1 MSFQNVGTYNAGVF
15 TPKAAGP
22 APVGGVPVMDADGIA
37 SGGAFLVSELE
48 KRDPLIRKPLT
59 SFTYPR
65 DIVIQTGGGWV
76 DYVSA
81 MSVAYGITGGA
92 VNSPV
97 TAGGANGIPVV
108 QASVDKG
115 VYKAH
120 VFAAALRVMFQDM
133 QRANYIGR
141 SLDNLLQ
148 DGVRMAYDKHM
159 DANGYVGI
167 GDYGTTGLVNNPD
180 ATETTAVN
188 GAKGT
193 AAWAT
198 KTPQEILKDVNDA
211 ITSVWAANE
220 YDETA
225 VPNHIL
231 IPYEQYNYILTTMVT
246 DLATETIYDF
256 LLKNNA
262 AAKNG
267 GSLFIGA
274 TRWCKGA
281 GTGDKDRMVVY
292 VNHERFVKMDELVPM
307 SRIMS
312 APNVANVCYDTAYM
326 ANLSE
331 VQILLPHLYPVRGR
345 HLRRARMFVLS
356 KRNIVIPAPDGSASV
371 RLRAGMMETV
381 PGWAAET
388 DYFRA
393 LVRDGKVVPSGTSDR
408 EGQKAAEKKV
418 KTRRGAETT
427 EE

>member
-15 TPKAAGP
+15 TNPSVSGAP
-22 APVGGVPVMDADGIA
+22 AGGVPVMDAAGVA
-37 SGGAFLVSELE
+37 TGNAFLVSELE
-48 KRDPLIRKPLT
+48 KRDPMIRKPLT

-76 DYVSA
+76 DYVTA
-81 MSVAYGITGGA
+81 MSVAYGMTGGA

-97 TAGGANGIPVV
+97 TAGGANGVPIV

-133 QRANYIGR
+133 QRSNFIGR

-148 DGVRMAYDKHM
+148 DGVRLAYDKHM
-159 DANGYVGI
+159 DANVYVGI
-167 GDYGTTGLVNNPD
+167 EDYGTTGLVNNPNV
-180 ATETTAVN
+180 TETTAASN
-188 GAKGT
+188 GQTSASTK
-193 AAWAT
+193 WKD
-198 KTPQEILKDVNDA
+198 KTPQQILNDINA
-211 ITSVWAANE
+211 ALTAVWEANE

-225 VPNHIL
+225 IPNHIL
-231 IPYEQYNYILTTMVT
+231 IPYEQYTYILNTMVT
-246 DLATETIYDF
+246 DLATETIMDYV
-256 LLKNNA
+256 LKNNI

-281 GTGDKDRMVVY
+281 GTASADRMVVY

-326 ANLSE
+326 ANISE
-331 VQILLPHLYPVRGR
+331 VQLFYPTSILYV
-345 HLRRARMFVLS
+345 
-356 KRNIVIPAPDGSASV
+356 DGI
-371 RLRAGMMETV
+371 
-381 PGWAAET
+381 
-388 DYFRA
+388 
-393 LVRDGKVVPSGTSDR
+393 
-408 EGQKAAEKKV
+408 
-418 KTRRGAETT
+418 
-427 EE
+427 